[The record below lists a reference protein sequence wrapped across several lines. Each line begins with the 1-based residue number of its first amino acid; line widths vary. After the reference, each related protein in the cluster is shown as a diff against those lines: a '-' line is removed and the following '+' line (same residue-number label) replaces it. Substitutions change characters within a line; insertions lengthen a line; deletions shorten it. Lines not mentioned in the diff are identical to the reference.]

1 MVISLR
7 TDHVFSWS
15 SPVVVPPQFPL
26 LLPPELSFFGIFSL
40 LRLLLVP
47 RLSCSVLL
55 LATASIPPCSQIIPL
70 LPLKFLRESS
80 SKHTR
85 STSPANKLY
94 HQTPRSMDSDVEMLE
109 QKSVS
114 ALLTPGSP
122 LALPPT
128 DSQQVSPIAPDIDD
142 SAASASASPEDPS
155 PPDIILPKDSSS
167 NSKGK
172 AKPASAKPK
181 SIKQRARSPS
191 PSPPPLVPP
200 PPLQTIRLEIKLGG
214 PDNYE
219 VDVAALAK
227 ATGQRP
233 ATPPAAAVKPYESES
248 EGEGAPESGVG
259 TDGGGEKRSKKQKKK
274 KNLGSEYYD
283 LTDPF
288 IDDSELAI
296 DERTFIAQTKQQG
309 FYVFSGEVALLK
321 EKSHRKPKSK
331 KSVLPAP
338 EPIAG
343 PSNYPHAHTHT
354 HLQQTQTHSSSS
366 HSQGEKDTPIALLS
380 DGEENP
386 GKRRTRGSVESPNGK
401 KKRRVVDIHPFHPDL
416 EAAIEDLK
424 AAISKENWE
433 PKGKFPLSIRPVLG
447 AVALKAIRL
456 NEYDDNFFNLMP
468 RIFPYNRFTMSK
480 LIKRQIFPEHMAL
493 LVQRQDELLVELKAA
508 ADEGFQRANE
518 DWERTVTAWEK
529 KQEKSKTGTASV
541 EGSPAPRSAPL
552 PPVDDAAAM
561 DVDKSLDG
569 EGKDGKDSKD
579 VHPPPKKYKMT
590 EAMKGLI
597 WNLVCLSNECCR
609 IENEKNTLE
618 GSTSQVSEQ
627 GLRKTLYQ
635 KIVAAFPEGWMSSG
649 QVSREV
655 SVMKKKFEKE
665 AMESES

>member
-1 MVISLR
+1 
-7 TDHVFSWS
+7 
-15 SPVVVPPQFPL
+15 
-26 LLPPELSFFGIFSL
+26 
-40 LRLLLVP
+40 
-47 RLSCSVLL
+47 
-55 LATASIPPCSQIIPL
+55 
-70 LPLKFLRESS
+70 
-80 SKHTR
+80 
-85 STSPANKLY
+85 
-94 HQTPRSMDSDVEMLE
+94 MDSDVEMLE

-128 DSQQVSPIAPDIDD
+128 DSQQVSPIVPEIDD
-142 SAASASASPEDPS
+142 SDGPS
-155 PPDIILPKDSSS
+155 PSDIPSKSGTDT
-167 NSKGK
+167 KGK
-172 AKPASAKPK
+172 GKPASAKPK
-181 SIKQRARSPS
+181 STKARARTPS
-191 PSPPPLVPP
+191 PSPPPQAPP
-200 PPLQTIRLEIKLGG
+200 VPLQTIRLEITLGG
-214 PDNYE
+214 PENYE

-227 ATGQRP
+227 ASGQRP
-233 ATPPAAAVKPYESES
+233 TTPPPAVKQYESES
-248 EGEGAPESGVG
+248 DGAPESGAG
-259 TDGGGEKRSKKQKKK
+259 TDGGGEKRGKKKKK

-343 PSNYPHAHTHT
+343 PSNYPHALSHS
-354 HLQQTQTHSSSS
+354 HLQAQAQSQSHPHP
-366 HSQGEKDTPIALLS
+366 HSQGTKDTPIALLS
-380 DGEENP
+380 EGEDNS
-386 GKRRTRGSVESPNGK
+386 GKRRTRGSADSPNGK

-433 PKGKFPLSIRPVLG
+433 PKGKFPLGIRPVLG
-447 AVALKAIRL
+447 AVALKAIKL
-456 NEYDDNFFNLMP
+456 NEYDDNFFNVMP

-493 LVQRQDELLVELKAA
+493 LVKRQDELLVELKAA
-508 ADEGFQRANE
+508 ADEGFQRAKE
-518 DWERTVTAWEK
+518 EWERSVTAWEK
-529 KQEKSKTGTASV
+529 KQEKSKGDTASV
-541 EGSPAPRSAPL
+541 EGSPVLRAAPL
-552 PPVDDAAAM
+552 PPGDDGAVM

-569 EGKDGKDSKD
+569 EGKDAKDAKD
-579 VHPPPKKYKMT
+579 AHPPAKKYKMT

>member
-155 PPDIILPKDSSS
+155 PPDILLPKDSSS

-181 SIKQRARSPS
+181 STKQRARSPS

-259 TDGGGEKRSKKQKKK
+259 TDGGGEKRSKKVRSAVQRRVM
-274 KNLGSEYYD
+274 YAW
-283 LTDPF
+283 LTF
-288 IDDSELAI
+288 
-296 DERTFIAQTKQQG
+296 R
-309 FYVFSGEVALLK
+309 VFTRS
-321 EKSHRKPKSK
+321 RRR
-331 KSVLPAP
+331 
-338 EPIAG
+338 
-343 PSNYPHAHTHT
+343 
-354 HLQQTQTHSSSS
+354 
-366 HSQGEKDTPIALLS
+366 
-380 DGEENP
+380 
-386 GKRRTRGSVESPNGK
+386 RRT
-401 KKRRVVDIHPFHPDL
+401 
-416 EAAIEDLK
+416 
-424 AAISKENWE
+424 
-433 PKGKFPLSIRPVLG
+433 
-447 AVALKAIRL
+447 
-456 NEYDDNFFNLMP
+456 
-468 RIFPYNRFTMSK
+468 
-480 LIKRQIFPEHMAL
+480 
-493 LVQRQDELLVELKAA
+493 
-508 ADEGFQRANE
+508 
-518 DWERTVTAWEK
+518 
-529 KQEKSKTGTASV
+529 
-541 EGSPAPRSAPL
+541 
-552 PPVDDAAAM
+552 
-561 DVDKSLDG
+561 
-569 EGKDGKDSKD
+569 
-579 VHPPPKKYKMT
+579 
-590 EAMKGLI
+590 
-597 WNLVCLSNECCR
+597 
-609 IENEKNTLE
+609 
-618 GSTSQVSEQ
+618 
-627 GLRKTLYQ
+627 
-635 KIVAAFPEGWMSSG
+635 
-649 QVSREV
+649 
-655 SVMKKKFEKE
+655 
-665 AMESES
+665 

>member
-1 MVISLR
+1 
-7 TDHVFSWS
+7 
-15 SPVVVPPQFPL
+15 
-26 LLPPELSFFGIFSL
+26 
-40 LRLLLVP
+40 
-47 RLSCSVLL
+47 
-55 LATASIPPCSQIIPL
+55 
-70 LPLKFLRESS
+70 
-80 SKHTR
+80 
-85 STSPANKLY
+85 
-94 HQTPRSMDSDVEMLE
+94 MDSDVEMLE

-128 DSQQVSPIAPDIDD
+128 ESQQVSPIAPEIDD
-142 SAASASASPEDPS
+142 SASASPEGPS
-155 PPDIILPKDSSS
+155 PSDIVPKSGTD
-167 NSKGK
+167 SKGK
-172 AKPASAKPK
+172 GKPTSAKPK
-181 SIKQRARSPS
+181 STKARARSPS
-191 PSPPPLVPP
+191 PSPPPTVPP

-214 PDNYE
+214 PENYE

-233 ATPPAAAVKPYESES
+233 TTPPPVVKQYESES
-248 EGEGAPESGVG
+248 DGEGAPESGVG
-259 TDGGGEKRSKKQKKK
+259 TDGGGGEKRGKKKKK
-274 KNLGSEYYD
+274 KNLGTEYYD

-343 PSNYPHAHTHT
+343 PSNYPHALSHN
-354 HLQQTQTHSSSS
+354 HLQTQAQHS
-366 HSQGEKDTPIALLS
+366 HSQGAKDIPIALLS
-380 DGEENP
+380 DGEENS

-401 KKRRVVDIHPFHPDL
+401 KKRRVVDIHPFHPEL

-433 PKGKFPLSIRPVLG
+433 PKGKFPPGIRPVLG
-447 AVALKAIRL
+447 AVALKAIKL

-493 LVQRQDELLVELKAA
+493 LVKRQDELLLELKAA
-508 ADEGFQRANE
+508 SDEGFQRAKE
-518 DWERTVTAWEK
+518 EWERNVTAWEK

-541 EGSPAPRSAPL
+541 EGSPTLRSAPL
-552 PPVDDAAAM
+552 PPGDDSMVM

-569 EGKDGKDSKD
+569 EGKDAKDAKD
-579 VHPPPKKYKMT
+579 AHPPAKKYKMT

>member
-1 MVISLR
+1 
-7 TDHVFSWS
+7 
-15 SPVVVPPQFPL
+15 
-26 LLPPELSFFGIFSL
+26 
-40 LRLLLVP
+40 
-47 RLSCSVLL
+47 
-55 LATASIPPCSQIIPL
+55 
-70 LPLKFLRESS
+70 
-80 SKHTR
+80 
-85 STSPANKLY
+85 
-94 HQTPRSMDSDVEMLE
+94 MDSDIEMLE
-109 QKSVS
+109 QKSASTLV
-114 ALLTPGSP
+114 TPPSLP
-122 LALPPT
+122 ALPPS

-142 SAASASASPEDPS
+142 GASAGPDVSS
-155 PPDIILPKDSSS
+155 PPENISKLTADIKV
-167 NSKGK
+167 K

-181 SIKQRARSPS
+181 STKARARSPS

-200 PPLQTIRLEIKLGG
+200 PPLETIRLEINLGG

-233 ATPPAAAVKPYESES
+233 ATPPPAAKRYESES
-248 EGEGAPESGVG
+248 DGEGAPESGVG
-259 TDGGGEKRSKKQKKK
+259 TDGGGEKKNKKKKK
-274 KNLGSEYYD
+274 KNLASEYYD

-331 KSVLPAP
+331 KSMLPAP

-343 PSNYPHAHTHT
+343 PSNYPHTLSHNT
-354 HLQQTQTHSSSS
+354 
-366 HSQGEKDTPIALLS
+366 HSQGQVQGTKDVPIALLS
-380 DGEENP
+380 DGEEIS
-386 GKRRTRGSVESPNGK
+386 GKRRTRHSAESPNGK

-424 AAISKENWE
+424 MAISKENWE
-433 PKGKFPLSIRPVLG
+433 PKGKFPPGIRPVLG
-447 AVALKAIRL
+447 AVTLKAIKL
-456 NEYDDNFFNLMP
+456 NEYNDNLFNLMP

-493 LVQRQDELLVELKAA
+493 LVKRQDELLVELKAA
-508 ADEGFQRANE
+508 ADEGFLRAKE
-518 DWERTVTAWEK
+518 EWERSVTAWEK
-529 KQEKSKTGTASV
+529 KQEKTKAESGETASV
-541 EGSPAPRSAPL
+541 EGSPASKSAPL
-552 PPVDDAAAM
+552 PPGDDGITM
-561 DVDKSLDG
+561 DVDKSADG
-569 EGKDGKDSKD
+569 EGKDIREVRDA
-579 VHPPPKKYKMT
+579 HPPAKKYKMT
-590 EAMKGLI
+590 EGMKGLI

-618 GSTSQVSEQ
+618 GSASQVSEQ
-627 GLRKTLYQ
+627 GLRKALYQ
-635 KIVAAFPEGWMSSG
+635 KVVAAFPDGWMSSG

>member
-1 MVISLR
+1 
-7 TDHVFSWS
+7 
-15 SPVVVPPQFPL
+15 
-26 LLPPELSFFGIFSL
+26 
-40 LRLLLVP
+40 
-47 RLSCSVLL
+47 
-55 LATASIPPCSQIIPL
+55 
-70 LPLKFLRESS
+70 
-80 SKHTR
+80 
-85 STSPANKLY
+85 
-94 HQTPRSMDSDVEMLE
+94 MDSDVEMLE

-128 DSQQVSPIAPDIDD
+128 ESQQVSPIAPDIDD
-142 SAASASASPEDPS
+142 SPSASPDGPS
-155 PPDIILPKDSSS
+155 PSDVVPKSGTDG
-167 NSKGK
+167 KGK
-172 AKPASAKPK
+172 GKPASAKPK
-181 SIKQRARSPS
+181 STKARARSPS
-191 PSPPPLVPP
+191 PSPPPPPAPP

-233 ATPPAAAVKPYESES
+233 ATPPPAVKQYESES
-248 EGEGAPESGVG
+248 DGDGDGAPESGVG
-259 TDGGGEKRSKKQKKK
+259 TDGGGEKRGKKKKK

-343 PSNYPHAHTHT
+343 PSNYPHALSHTHS
-354 HLQQTQTHSSSS
+354 QTPTNS
-366 HSQGEKDTPIALLS
+366 HSHPQGSKDTPIALLS
-380 DGEENP
+380 DGEEHT

-424 AAISKENWE
+424 AAISRENWE
-433 PKGKFPLSIRPVLG
+433 PKGKFPPGIRPVLG
-447 AVALKAIRL
+447 AVALKAIKL

-468 RIFPYNRFTMSK
+468 RIFPYNRFTMSVRHLPRCGGLQTTLTCAVVQK

-493 LVQRQDELLVELKAA
+493 LVKRQDELLLELKAA
-508 ADEGFQRANE
+508 ADEGFQRAKE
-518 DWERTVTAWEK
+518 EWERSVTLWEK
-529 KQEKSKTGTASV
+529 KQEKSKAGTASV
-541 EGSPAPRSAPL
+541 EGSPTLRSVPL
-552 PPVDDAAAM
+552 PPGDDSAAM

-569 EGKDGKDSKD
+569 EGKDAKDAKD
-579 VHPPPKKYKMT
+579 AHPPAKKYKMT

-635 KIVAAFPEGWMSSG
+635 KIVAAFPDGWMSSG

>member
-1 MVISLR
+1 
-7 TDHVFSWS
+7 
-15 SPVVVPPQFPL
+15 
-26 LLPPELSFFGIFSL
+26 
-40 LRLLLVP
+40 
-47 RLSCSVLL
+47 
-55 LATASIPPCSQIIPL
+55 
-70 LPLKFLRESS
+70 
-80 SKHTR
+80 
-85 STSPANKLY
+85 
-94 HQTPRSMDSDVEMLE
+94 MDSDVEMLE

-142 SAASASASPEDPS
+142 SPSASPDGPS
-155 PPDIILPKDSSS
+155 PSDVVPKSGTDG
-167 NSKGK
+167 KGK
-172 AKPASAKPK
+172 GKPASAKPK
-181 SIKQRARSPS
+181 SAKARARSPS
-191 PSPPPLVPP
+191 PSPPPPPAPP

-214 PDNYE
+214 PENYE

-227 ATGQRP
+227 TTGQRP
-233 ATPPAAAVKPYESES
+233 ATPPPAVKQYESES
-248 EGEGAPESGVG
+248 DGEGAPESGVG
-259 TDGGGEKRSKKQKKK
+259 TDGGGEKRGKKKKK

-343 PSNYPHAHTHT
+343 PSNYPHALSLTHS
-354 HLQQTQTHSSSS
+354 QTQTHSHS
-366 HSQGEKDTPIALLS
+366 HPQGLKDTPIALLS
-380 DGEENP
+380 DGEENS

-424 AAISKENWE
+424 AAISRENWE
-433 PKGKFPLSIRPVLG
+433 PKGKFPPGIRPVLG
-447 AVALKAIRL
+447 TVALKAIKL

-480 LIKRQIFPEHMAL
+480 LIKRQVFPEHMAL
-493 LVQRQDELLVELKAA
+493 LVKRQDELLLELKAA
-508 ADEGFQRANE
+508 ADEGFQRAKE
-518 DWERTVTAWEK
+518 EWERSVTTWEK
-529 KQEKSKTGTASV
+529 KQEKSKAGTASV
-541 EGSPAPRSAPL
+541 EGSPTLRSAPL
-552 PPVDDAAAM
+552 PPGDDGAAM

-569 EGKDGKDSKD
+569 EGKDAKDAKD
-579 VHPPPKKYKMT
+579 AHPPVKKYKMT

-635 KIVAAFPEGWMSSG
+635 KIVAAFPESWMSSG